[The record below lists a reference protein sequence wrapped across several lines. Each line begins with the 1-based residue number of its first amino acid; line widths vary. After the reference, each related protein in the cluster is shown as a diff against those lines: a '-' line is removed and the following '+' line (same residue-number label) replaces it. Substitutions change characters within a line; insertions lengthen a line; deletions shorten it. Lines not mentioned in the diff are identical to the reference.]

1 MAGKEIIRLRLK
13 LLDNIQV
20 IHGVLKGAVYA
31 RDPIKFKIIA
41 SSHRLYFSVFRCI
54 AGIKSTKLNHCPSL
68 SPHLNNSQH
77 QPSIDMN

>member
-31 RDPIKFKIIA
+31 RDPIKFKIID
-41 SSHRLYFSVFRCI
+41 SSHLYFSVFRCI
-54 AGIKSTKLNHCPSL
+54 AGIKST
-68 SPHLNNSQH
+68 
-77 QPSIDMN
+77 